1 MKESTSRSGTCIGVG
16 LGVLI
21 GATDWSIVQNALPTI
36 QNSLGASIG
45 QLQWIMNSF
54 GLFMTVLLVTM
65 GRLGDI
71 YGRKRIFNLGL
82 LIFGLASLGAALSS
96 TPFGLIVARAFQGVG
111 FAMLM
116 TTSQAL
122 LTHAFPEDQ
131 HGHAMGIWATLA
143 GIGLVLGPVLG
154 GIIVS
159 FLPWSWI
166 FYINIPITIISYI
179 FVKIFVVESKNE
191 EHPPVL
197 DIKGIIIFTLGLGF
211 LIFGII
217 EGPGWG
223 WSNPFILACFALAI
237 IFLLVFYFVE
247 RKTKVPLIQ
256 FSFFKNRR
264 FTAAALTIFT
274 GCFLFW
280 ATFFLMPLY
289 LQNFRNES
297 PWVSGLVLLS
307 VGIPFTIISRFAG
320 AAGDRID
327 KQKLIPSGL
336 FLVLLF
342 AISVL
347 WIGDSVPLIL
357 ICLGLVFFGAGQAI
371 FWAPGTSLGI
381 SALPRSQSGV
391 ASGAITTI
399 QETGGSVG
407 IALAGTIFRVTE
419 KHHFQDLVDNRG
431 MNLSSEVIAKAQS
444 LLSDPEKLKA
454 FLTNQVP
461 SLDHIITDLFKASFL
476 FGFHSSMILTAALS
490 FVSMV
495 SIYFLLKKKHANVS

>member
-1 MKESTSRSGTCIGVG
+1 MDKSTPRFWSCVGIG

-21 GATDWSIVQNALPTI
+21 GATDWSIVQNALPAI

-71 YGRKRIFNLGL
+71 YGRKRVFNLGL
-82 LIFGLASLGAALSS
+82 FIFALSSLGAALSS
-96 TPFGLIVARAFQGVG
+96 TPFWLIVARAFQGVG

-122 LTHAFPEDQ
+122 LTHAFPEEE
-131 HGHAMGIWATLA
+131 HGKAMGIWATLA
-143 GIGLVLGPVLG
+143 GVGLVFGPFLG

-159 FLPWSWI
+159 FLHWSWI
-166 FYINIPITIISYI
+166 FYINIPIAIISYI
-179 FVKIFVVESKNE
+179 FVKIFVTESKNE

-197 DIKGIIIFTLGLGF
+197 DIKGIIIFTLGLGS
-211 LIFGII
+211 LIFAII
-217 EGPGWG
+217 QGPEWG
-223 WSNPFILACFALAI
+223 WSQPIILACFAIAA
-237 IFLLVFYFVE
+237 IFLFIFYLIETRTEF
-247 RKTKVPLIQ
+247 PLIQ
-256 FSFFKNRR
+256 FSFFKNRQ
-264 FTAAALTIFT
+264 FTAGSLAIFT

-280 ATFFLMPLY
+280 TTFFLMPLY

-297 PWVSGLVLLS
+297 PWVSGLILLA
-307 VGIPFTIISRFAG
+307 VGVPFTIISRFAG
-320 AAGDRID
+320 SAGDRID
-327 KQKLIPSGL
+327 KRKLIPSGL
-336 FLVLLF
+336 LFVFIFALIFLF
-342 AISVL
+342 IES
-347 WIGDSVPLIL
+347 STSMIL
-357 ICLGLVFFGAGQAI
+357 ICIALLFFGIGQAL

-419 KHHFQDLVDNRG
+419 KHHFQGLADKHN
-431 MNLSSEVIAKAQS
+431 MNLSPELISKVQS
-444 LLSDPEKLKA
+444 LLSNPQKLEL
-454 FLTNQVP
+454 FLKSQTPALHHKVTE
-461 SLDHIITDLFKASFL
+461 IFKDSFL
-476 FGFHSSMILTAALS
+476 FGFHSSMILVAVLAFACMITI
-490 FVSMV
+490 F
-495 SIYFLLKKKHANVS
+495 FLLKKRPS

>member
-1 MKESTSRSGTCIGVG
+1 MEKSRSRFGACVGIG

-36 QNSLGASIG
+36 QNSLSASIG
-45 QLQWIMNSF
+45 ELQWIMNSF

-71 YGRKRIFNLGL
+71 YGRKRIFSLGL
-82 LIFGLASLGAALSS
+82 FFFGLASLGAALSPS
-96 TPFGLIVARAFQGVG
+96 PFWLIVARAFQGMG

-116 TTSQAL
+116 TNSQAL

-143 GIGLVLGPVLG
+143 GVGLVLGPVLG

-166 FYINIPITIISYI
+166 FYINIPIAILSYI
-179 FVKIFVVESKNE
+179 FVKIFVEESKNE
-191 EHPPVL
+191 DHPPII

-217 EGPGWG
+217 QGPEWG
-223 WSNPFILACFALAI
+223 WNSPLILSCFVLAVVFLI
-237 IFLLVFYFVE
+237 IFYFVE
-247 RKTKVPLIQ
+247 RKVKVPLIQ
-256 FSFFKNRR
+256 FSFFKNRQ
-264 FTAAALTIFT
+264 FTAGALTIFT

-280 ATFFLMPLY
+280 TTFFLMPLY
-289 LQNFRNES
+289 LQNFRNEP
-297 PWVSGLVLLS
+297 PWLSGLILLA
-307 VGIPFTIISRFAG
+307 VGVPFTIFSRFAG

-336 FLVLLF
+336 FLVFIF
-342 AISVL
+342 AVSVL
-347 WIGDSVPLIL
+347 WIGDNVSLVLIA
-357 ICLGLVFFGAGQAI
+357 IGLVFFGTGQAI

-407 IALAGTIFRVTE
+407 IAIAGTVFRVAE
-419 KHHFQDLVDNRG
+419 KQHFLELADKQGV
-431 MNLSSEVIAKAQS
+431 NLSPQIITKAQS
-444 LLSDPEKLKA
+444 LLSDPKKLKI
-454 FLTNQVP
+454 FLSQQTP
-461 SLDHIITDLFKASFL
+461 SLDHTITTIFKDAFL
-476 FGFHSSMILTAALS
+476 FGFHSSMFITAALS
-490 FVSMV
+490 FICMI
-495 SIYFLLKKKHANVS
+495 SIYLLLKKE